1 MARAIFSGISAFFA
15 NAPYVQDGD
24 TIKHAFLSGDSLFFQ
39 GTNTL
44 YPTLSTSYQGD
55 TDLPTPFTIM
65 YQTAMVRSALFQVP
79 LFGGLWN
86 ARSYRDLVFTSQAM
100 LNVKTNTSVT
110 CPPPV
115 IPRPAYVYNVI
126 NNQRFAQSATARNK
140 VYVDFSIT
148 TLFQMDINGFAL
160 PLLFNPDDNGIDVT
174 LALTSL
180 VGQSWSTIVGAR
192 YESAGNAA
200 MDIDNPIHRTNRA
213 LMLLYLGSACGYFN
227 PTMTWN
233 GFYFRQ
239 AGKPGSWGADLDPIL
254 VRGDSALINRAT
266 FVRLNRWVVFKD
278 FLWQMSRGTLH
289 ALVLGGMICAVEQP
303 LRGLSVISVLANTVC
318 APWTGVNGRA
328 GDEVTTIGLK
338 YVAIENLIRSGSY
351 TVAEGVVADAQIA
364 AWGVRNTDHM
374 DRVRAADDANVLAG
388 VNIRR
393 VKPWDNGGG
402 FQRLAAV
409 RALVNLMAA
418 NTR

>member
-44 YPTLSTSYQGD
+44 YPTLSASYQGAD
-55 TDLPTPFTIM
+55 DLPTPFSVM

-79 LFGGLWN
+79 LYGGLWN
-86 ARSYRDLVFTSQAM
+86 ARSYRNLMFTSQAM

-115 IPRPAYVYNVI
+115 IPRSAYVYDVI

-140 VYVDFSIT
+140 VYVDFCIT
-148 TLFQMDINGFAL
+148 TLFQMDVSGFAL
-160 PLLFNPDDNGIDVT
+160 PLLFDPDDNGIDVT

-180 VGQSWSTIVGAR
+180 VGQSWSTIIGTR

-213 LMLLYLGSACGYFN
+213 LMLLFLGSACGYFN
-227 PTMTWN
+227 PTTTWN

-254 VRGDSALINRAT
+254 VRGDSALLNRAT
-266 FVRLNRWVVFKD
+266 FIRVNRWVVFKD
-278 FLWQMSRGTLH
+278 FLWQMSRGILH
-289 ALVLGGMICAVEQP
+289 ALILGGMICAVEQP
-303 LRGLSVISVLANTVC
+303 LRALNVAGVLGNTIC
-318 APWTGVNGRA
+318 APWTGVNGRM
-328 GDEVTTIGLK
+328 GDEVTTIGLRL
-338 YVAIENLIRSGSY
+338 VAIENLVRSGSY
-351 TVAEGVVADAQIA
+351 TAAEGVVADAQIA
-364 AWGVRNTDHM
+364 AWGLRNSNHM
-374 DRVRAADDANVLAG
+374 IQVNAQDDANVLAG
-388 VNIRR
+388 INIRR
-393 VKPWDNGGG
+393 VKPWNNGGP
-402 FQRLAAV
+402 FQRLANV
-409 RALVNLMAA
+409 RALANIMAA